1 MVNRTHLM
9 STRMEPVAW
18 LVLAAP
24 RRPADAW
31 RLAPETTVGR
41 APGQNDITVDDETA
55 SGRHL
60 RIRHE
65 EGQFVLYDLGS
76 RNGTQVNGQRVER
89 QVLMDEDIIVVGETP
104 FIFKMVQGR
113 KLNLAR

>member
-1 MVNRTHLM
+1 MANRTRLM
-9 STRMEPVAW
+9 SRRMEPVAW

-24 RRPADAW
+24 PSHADVW
-31 RLAPETTVGR
+31 RLSPETTVGR

-55 SGRHL
+55 SGSHL

-76 RNGTQVNGQRVER
+76 RNGTRVNGQRVER
-89 QVLMDEDIIVVGETP
+89 QVLMDEDVIVIGETP

>member
-1 MVNRTHLM
+1 MANRTRL
-9 STRMEPVAW
+9 TGKRMEPVAW

-24 RRPADAW
+24 PRHADAW
-31 RLAPETTVGR
+31 RLSPETTVGR
-41 APGQNDITVDDETA
+41 ASSQNDITVDDETA
-55 SGRHL
+55 SGSHL

-76 RNGTQVNGQRVER
+76 RNGTRVNGKRVER
-89 QVLMDEDIIVVGETP
+89 QVLMDEDVIVVGETP